1 MDLYHQFIWDIKLIL
16 SMHCQCVFLKL
27 KGKLKSGVGEGCLT
41 EAVSQQAQVPGLPGI
56 FLQGPLKPRQV
67 FQA

>member
-16 SMHCQCVFLKL
+16 SMHCQCAFLKL
-27 KGKLKSGVGEGCLT
+27 KKKLKSGVGEGCLT

-56 FLQGPLKPRQV
+56 FL
-67 FQA
+67 